1 MFIVK
6 EQTTIRV
13 KVLAWLQQDDYLFVV
28 RMHDSVKGDDYY
40 RPVGGCLE
48 FGETTQQALHRELME
63 ELNTQVN
70 VTGEPMVLENI
81 FTCDG
86 IPGHEIMFLYPARFA
101 DTTYAKH
108 QVYPL
113 VEANGALFEA
123 SWINID
129 DFVNG
134 SLRLVPETL
143 LEWYRTRQQPG

>member
-1 MFIVK
+1 MSIMKV
-6 EQTTIRV
+6 QTTIRV
-13 KVLAWLQQDDYLFVV
+13 KVLAWLQEENFLFVV

-63 ELNTQVN
+63 ELNTQVD
-70 VTGEPMVLENI
+70 VLSEPMVLENI

-86 IPGHEIMFLYPARFA
+86 IPGHEIVFLYPARFS

-108 QVYPL
+108 QIYPL
-113 VEANGALFEA
+113 VEANGAIYEA

-129 DFVNG
+129 DFLNNT
-134 SLRLVPETL
+134 LRLVPEGL
-143 LEWYRTRQQPG
+143 LDWYRVQQKPV

>member
-1 MFIVK
+1 MKV
-6 EQTTIRV
+6 QTTIRV
-13 KVLAWLQQDDYLFVV
+13 KVLAWLQEGNFLFVV

-63 ELNTQVN
+63 ELNTRVIIA
-70 VTGEPMVLENI
+70 GEPMVLENI

-86 IPGHEIMFLYPARFA
+86 IPGHEIVFLYPACFS

-113 VEANGALFEA
+113 IEANGAVYEA
-123 SWINID
+123 SWINLD

-134 SLRLVPETL
+134 ALRLVPEGL
-143 LEWYRTRQQPG
+143 LAWYRARHQSG